1 MLKKFFMIMLGVFIF
16 LICPN
21 VEAREIDVKDI
32 IVDATESGSIGE
44 GTISFDEE
52 LSPGDIFTFANY
64 GIEYSFNFKYVLIYL
79 NQEYQFE
86 QSFSNVDG
94 SKDSYEYKV
103 LSYQEIFGKELEKG
117 QNVKITGQIR
127 QDMGS
132 GLIFKLSIYY
142 QIIDDVEKQVVYNN
156 TFGVENINPTTY
168 YEGETDILLK
178 DIEREGYKFLGWYT
192 SPTFE
197 EDTRITMIS
206 KDEPDVLS
214 LYAKWEKIEDEN
226 IITNPNTNSSMYIGI
241 GILFILILSTILI
254 IVYRIRK
261 VS

>member
-64 GIEYSFNFKYVLIYL
+64 EVEYSLSSYVTIYL
-79 NQEYQFE
+79 NQEYQFQ
-86 QSFSNVDG
+86 QSFSDVDG
-94 SKDSYEYKV
+94 SKDSREYKV
-103 LSYQEIFGKELEKG
+103 LSYQEMFGKELEKG
-117 QNVKITGQIR
+117 QSVKITGQIR

-142 QIIDDVEKQVVYNN
+142 QIIDNVEKQVVYNN
-156 TFGVENINPTTY
+156 TFGVENTNPTTY

-178 DIEREGYKFLGWYT
+178 DISRDGYKFLGWYT

-197 EDTRITMIS
+197 EETRITMIS
-206 KDEPDVLS
+206 KDEPDVLNI
-214 LYAKWEKIEDEN
+214 YAKWEKIEDEN
-226 IITNPNTNSSMYIGI
+226 IITNPNTSSMFFVAIGI
-241 GILFILILSTILI
+241 GFILILGTALV
-254 IVYRIRK
+254 IVYK
-261 VS
+261 YKKLG